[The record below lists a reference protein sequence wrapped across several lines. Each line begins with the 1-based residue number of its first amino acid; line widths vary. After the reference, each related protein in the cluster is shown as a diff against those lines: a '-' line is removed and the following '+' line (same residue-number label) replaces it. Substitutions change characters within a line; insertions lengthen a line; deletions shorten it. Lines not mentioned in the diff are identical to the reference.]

1 MEWLDKIGT
10 MALLVAEAIL
20 KLLWITILYYVST
33 IKGLLPNNGDGM
45 IG

>member
-20 KLLWITILYYVST
+20 KLLWITILYYVCT
-33 IKGLLPNNGDGM
+33 TFGVIYF
-45 IG
+45 